1 MNISV
6 ENLTKTYGPQ
16 NAVDDISFTVN
27 TGEILGFLGPNGAGK
42 TTTMKIITCYMA
54 PSQGTVRVG
63 DYSIGE
69 HPDQIKK
76 RIGYLP
82 EHNPI
87 YKDMPVIEYL
97 QFVAKLQ
104 GMAKSEI
111 PQRIKRMVQLCG
123 LDLEKHKKIGELSK
137 G

>member
-16 NAVDDISFTVN
+16 NAVDNISFKVN

-54 PSQGTVRVG
+54 PSEGSVKIG
-63 DYSIGE
+63 DYSIQE
-69 HPDQIKK
+69 NAQEIKK

-82 EHNPI
+82 EHNPL
-87 YKDMPVIEYL
+87 YLDMPVIEYL
-97 QFVAKLQ
+97 EFVARLQ
-104 GMAKSEI
+104 SVSKSDI
-111 PQRIKRMVQLCG
+111 PQRIKKMVQLCG
-123 LDLEKHKKIGELSK
+123 LDKVTDKELVWHKL
-137 G
+137 